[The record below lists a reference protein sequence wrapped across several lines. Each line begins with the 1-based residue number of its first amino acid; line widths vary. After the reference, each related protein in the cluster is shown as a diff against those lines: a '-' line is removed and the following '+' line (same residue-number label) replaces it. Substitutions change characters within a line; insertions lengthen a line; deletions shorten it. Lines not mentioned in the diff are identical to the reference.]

1 MRSQLNTVR
10 NQAIEAW
17 ALKVIDRVTGTARFE
32 DSRVELKGAR
42 LPEPPRAARQ
52 LAALAN
58 AARGEDVLWI
68 VGVDQ
73 AEGVVGA
80 ESADLAHWWQQVQRQ
95 FEGAEP
101 HLTDV
106 AMTPGGKSVLALHFT
121 NERAPYVVH
130 STMQGDD
137 RLEVPWRDGTRT
149 RSARR
154 DELLRILVPQVS
166 VPEFEIITASAMVKE
181 YSGGE
186 NPPRWDW
193 TMKLELYAIV
203 DLDSHVVVPNRAV
216 HATLSTNGEPTQ
228 EFGDARLIPPTEI
241 RGEHVFQSSFYSAP
255 RSEIVTAH
263 QGDQQAILTG
273 PGPITASAQTITV
286 PDVWLLGDVN
296 EVAARFEMEPM
307 FSDERSVVAASLP
320 RQELTENDKQAFIV
334 ACWAQG

>member
-1 MRSQLNTVR
+1 MR
-10 NQAIEAW
+10 NQEIEEW
-17 ALKVIDRVTGTARFE
+17 ALRVIDRVTGTARFE

-58 AARGEDVLWI
+58 AARGEDVLWV
-68 VGVDQ
+68 VGLDQ
-73 AEGVVGA
+73 AQGVVGA
-80 ESADLAHWWQQVQRQ
+80 HSVDLAQWWQQVQRQ
-95 FEGAEP
+95 FDGAEP
-101 HLTDV
+101 VLTDV

-121 NERAPYVVH
+121 NDRAPYVVH

-154 DELLRILVPQVS
+154 DELLRVLVPQVS
-166 VPEFEIITASAMVKE
+166 VPEFEVITAWAMVKE

-193 TMKLELYAIV
+193 TIKLELYAIV
-203 DLDSHVVVPNRAV
+203 DLDSQVVFPNRSV

-228 EFGDARLIPPTEI
+228 ELGNARLIPPTEM
-241 RGEHVFQSSFYSAP
+241 RGDSTFTPSYYSAP
-255 RSEIVTAH
+255 RSQIVTAH
-263 QGDQQAILTG
+263 QGDEQAILTG
-273 PGPITASAQTITV
+273 PGPITAAAQTITV
-286 PDVWLLGDVN
+286 PDDWLLADIN
-296 EVAARFEMEPM
+296 EVTARFEMKPV
-307 FSDERSVVAASLP
+307 FSDERSVVAVSLP
-320 RQELTENDKQAFIV
+320 RRDLTEDDKQARTI